1 MLLKTN
7 MMKPFLHQ
15 WALVTIAVGFLITVF
30 AVTQTNTDNINRIEK
45 TTEDFSNQ
53 LTREIVRRFELYQYG
68 LQGARGTIL
77 TTGKFGITRA
87 SFQNYFT
94 TRDVNVEFPG
104 ALGFGFIRRV
114 PPEDLTS
121 FLASAR
127 LDDWAD
133 FNIRELSP
141 NNAERYVIQYIEP
154 VVRNT
159 QAVGLDIASE
169 HNRRTAARTALLSGE
184 VRLTGPI
191 TLVQATGQPLQSFLI
206 LMPIYSTGVIPESE
220 ESRNQYGFGW
230 SYAPLITGE
239 VLANLNID
247 PEYHRIQLA
256 DVTEPED
263 TKVFFTN
270 NVDSSS
276 IVFSRT
282 ESISVYGRTWQIN
295 IGVLPAFVS
304 DLNQVSGFAIGLL
317 GIMLTLLTSGI
328 VGISAASRASR
339 AATIVEQS
347 KLASIVSSST
357 DGIIGLTLKGYI
369 SSWNLGAEQ
378 ILGFTSTETLGRS
391 YLELFVPANQR
402 KESQG
407 LIEKVNHGDSV
418 SSLETVH
425 VCKDGRQ
432 IPVSV
437 SVSPIFAAQQKVSGM
452 SVTVRNISLQK
463 QTEQEI
469 KDLNA
474 NLEAQVQERTAE
486 AIHVRDQLVM
496 AADVAELGVWFWDC
510 KTNELNWNDKMFDIY
525 DYPLSLRD
533 EGIEYTHW
541 LNRIHPDDQTDANN
555 SLEKALTNEE
565 RWNSNFRLVWSNGQ
579 IRHINAR
586 ALVEFDNDGSPIS
599 VTGVNRDITSQVE
612 EEQSLRLAKQK
623 SDDANMAKSTFLS
636 NMSHEIRTPM
646 NGIYGTLQLL
656 KGEQLSEKGRGFI
669 NNAEYSCK
677 NLLTIINDILDF
689 SKIEAGQ
696 LDFENLPFSLKDVI
710 EKISSD
716 ILPLAI
722 DKNIIFEVNNRLTH
736 DMWIGDSVRV
746 GQVMLNLISNALKF
760 TAQGKLTLS
769 LSLQQQA
776 SSDSIVIEVADTGI
790 GMDKNAI
797 DKLFSRFSQADS
809 SITRK
814 YGGTGLGLSITQSL
828 VHLMKGQ
835 ISVDSEINKGTTIR
849 VILPLK
855 KAQAAAGDLRVTPT
869 PESRLNL
876 TGKHIL
882 IAEDN
887 AINQAIIEA
896 ILEPLNPTLTIVAN
910 GEEAVQSA
918 FAKRPDL
925 ILMDIQMPV
934 KDGVTACQEIL
945 AHMHDIP
952 IVALT
957 ANVMA
962 QDIDTYF
969 KAGFVAHLGKPY
981 EISALE
987 ETLKQLML
995 DS

>member
-1 MLLKTN
+1 
-7 MMKPFLHQ
+7 MMKLFMHK
-15 WALVTIAVGFLITVF
+15 WALVTLAVGFLITVF
-30 AVTQTNTDNINRIEK
+30 AAMLTNTGNISRIEK
-45 TTEDFSNQ
+45 ATEYFSKQ
-53 LTREIVRRFELYQYG
+53 LSSDIVRRFELYQYG
-68 LQGARGTIL
+68 LRGSRGAIL
-77 TTGKFGITRA
+77 TAGKLGITRS
-87 SFQNYFT
+87 SFQNYSA

-114 PPEDLTS
+114 SPEDVTS

-127 LDDWAD
+127 SDDWPN
-133 FNIRELSP
+133 FEIRELSP
-141 NNAERYVIQYIEP
+141 NNGEHYVIQYIEP
-154 VVRNT
+154 VARNT

-169 HNRRTAARTALLSGE
+169 LNRRTAARTALLSGE
-184 VRLTGPI
+184 VRLTRPI

-206 LMPIYSTGVIPESE
+206 LMPIYSTGVVPESE

-247 PEYHRIQLA
+247 PDYHHIELT
-256 DVTEPED
+256 DVTEPEN
-263 TKVFFTN
+263 TEVFFTN
-270 NVDSSS
+270 DVDSSG

-304 DLNQVSGFAIGLL
+304 DLNQVNVFTIGLL
-317 GIMLTLLTSGI
+317 GFMLTLLTSGL
-328 VGISAASRASR
+328 VGTNAVSRENR
-339 AATIVEQS
+339 AAAIAEQS

-357 DGIIGLTLKGYI
+357 DGIIGLTLKGDI
-369 SSWNLGAEQ
+369 TSWNAGAEN
-378 ILGFTSTETLGRS
+378 ILGFNSTETLGRS
-391 YLELFVPANQR
+391 YLEFIVKKNQR
-402 KESQG
+402 KRAQG
-407 LIEKVNHGDSV
+407 RIDKVNDGDSV
-418 SSLETVH
+418 SSVETVH
-425 VCKDGRQ
+425 LHKDGRE

-437 SVSPIFAAQQKVSGM
+437 TVSPIFAVQKKVSGM
-452 SVTVRNISLQK
+452 SVTLRDISEQK

-474 NLEAQVQERTAE
+474 NLESQVQERTAE
-486 AIHVRDQLVM
+486 AMHVRDQLVM
-496 AADVAELGVWFWDC
+496 ASDAAELGVWVWDC
-510 KTNELNWNDKMFDIY
+510 ITNELNWNDKMFDMY
-525 DYPLSLRD
+525 EYPLSLRD
-533 EGIEYTHW
+533 EGIEYAHW
-541 LNRIHPDDQTDANN
+541 LDRIHPDDQADATN
-555 SLEKALTNEE
+555 SLEKALTHEE
-565 RWNSNFRLVWSNGQ
+565 KWNSNFRLVWPNGQ

-586 ALVEFDNDGSPIS
+586 ALVNFGDDGTPLS
-599 VTGVNRDITSQVE
+599 VTGVNRDITSEVE
-612 EEQSLRLAKQK
+612 LELSLRLARQK
-623 SDDANMAKSTFLS
+623 SDDANAAKSTFLS

-669 NNAEYSCK
+669 NKAEYSCK

-696 LDFENLPFSLKDVI
+696 LDFENVPFSLRGLI

-716 ILPLAI
+716 MLPLAT
-722 DKNIIFEVNNRLTH
+722 DKNIIYEVNNLTTH
-736 DMWIGDSVRV
+736 DMWIGDSVRI
-746 GQVMLNLISNALKF
+746 GQVMLNVVSNAIKF
-760 TAQGKLTLS
+760 TPQGKVTLS
-769 LSLQQQA
+769 LSSQQQA
-776 SSDSIVIEVADTGI
+776 SIDSIVIEVAAPGI
-790 GMDKNAI
+790 GMDKKAM
-797 DKLFSRFSQADS
+797 DTLFSRFSQADD
-809 SITRK
+809 SITRN
-814 YGGTGLGLSITQSL
+814 YGGSGLGMSITQSL
-828 VHLMKGQ
+828 VYLMEGQ

-849 VILPLK
+849 VILQLK
-855 KAQAAAGDLRVTPT
+855 KAQATADDLVLTAT

-887 AINQAIIEA
+887 AINQVIIEA
-896 ILEPLNPTLTIVAN
+896 MLEPLNPTLTIVAN

-962 QDIDTYF
+962 QDIDTYL
-969 KAGFVAHLGKPY
+969 KAGFVAHLGKPF
-981 EISALE
+981 EISVLE
-987 ETLKQLML
+987 EKLRQLML